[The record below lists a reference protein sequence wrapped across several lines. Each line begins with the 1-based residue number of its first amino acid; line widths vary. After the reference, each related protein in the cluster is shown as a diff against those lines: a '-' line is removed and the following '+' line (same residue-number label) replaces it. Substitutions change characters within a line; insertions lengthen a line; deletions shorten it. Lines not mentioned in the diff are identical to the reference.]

1 MKLPKAYKYG
11 LLNVAVILLL
21 LASLIYLR
29 GYCCF
34 SSNFNFIVDQK
45 AEDFLSQQKQR
56 QSAVTSFKYDVNN
69 ITSYQAYI
77 LGIDDISFYKLQDFL
92 KKGNLIYNLNQFQE
106 VTNLDS
112 LLLDSIAADLRFP
125 KKNISTKKYLKKPKV
140 LVVQKEDINTVTS
153 EKLFAKDKLPS
164 VIANRIVKY
173 RKYLGGYS
181 NMSQLAKVYDIL
193 PKHLEILNQ
202 NYKVV
207 K

>member
-11 LLNVAVILLL
+11 LFNIVVILLL
-21 LASLIYLR
+21 LAFLFYLR
-29 GYCCF
+29 GYYSF
-34 SSNFNFIVDQK
+34 SSNFNFVVDQK

-56 QSAVTSFKYDVNN
+56 QSAVSSFKYDVNN
-69 ITSYQAYI
+69 LTAYQAYI
-77 LGIDDISFYKLQDFL
+77 LGVDDISFSKLQDFS

-106 VTNLDS
+106 ITNLDS
-112 LLLDSIAADLRFP
+112 LLLDSIAANLRFA
-125 KKNISTKKYLKKPKV
+125 KKNYSTEKPLKKSNI
-140 LVVQKEDINTVTS
+140 LVVAKEDINTVTS
-153 EKLFAKDKLPS
+153 KKLFAKDKLPS
-164 VIANRIVKY
+164 EIANRIVKY

>member
-11 LLNVAVILLL
+11 LFNIVVILLL
-21 LASLIYLR
+21 LSFLLYLR
-29 GYCCF
+29 GYYSF
-34 SSNFNFIVDQK
+34 SSNFNFVVDQK

-56 QSAVTSFKYDVNN
+56 QSAVSSFKYDVNN
-69 ITSYQAYI
+69 LTPYQAYI
-77 LGIDDISFYKLQDFL
+77 LGVDDISFSKLQDFS

-112 LLLDSIAADLRFP
+112 ILLDSISGKLRFP
-125 KKNISTKKYLKKPKV
+125 KKNISAEKYLKKPKV
-140 LVVQKEDINTVTS
+140 LVAEKEDINTATS